1 MAREKERK
9 EKQIKNA
16 GSAQETALQTVSTGK
31 GVSNGSATSSSLTAS
46 SKAAAQRNELDQD
59 SLKSRNHKLFLA
71 PHVSGDVNGVP
82 SWGKLAKP
90 ALSSHAQ
97 SVTER

>member
-1 MAREKERK
+1 MARDKERK
-9 EKQIKNA
+9 EKQLKNA
-16 GSAQETALQTVSTGK
+16 GSAQETALLQTTATGK
-31 GVSNGSATSSSLTAS
+31 GTSNGSAASSSTAS
-46 SKAAAQRNELDQD
+46 SKTQRNELDQD

-71 PHVSGDVNGVP
+71 PSVSGDAKSVP

-90 ALSSHAQ
+90 ELSSHAQ